1 MEEIQSFI
9 SNTNTSNIQLVVGI
23 NDLKELCFHF
33 VKEAFDQQKKLKEQ
47 ENDGLLDSMQVK
59 ELLKVK
65 DGTLWK
71 WNKRGYLR
79 HVKIGSRNYYKRED
93 VDKILGKKGNKGGS
107 EKKD

>member
-1 MEEIQSFI
+1 MDEIQSLI
-9 SNTNTSNIQLVVGI
+9 TNANTSNIQLVIGLD
-23 NDLKELCFHF
+23 DLKDLCFHF

-93 VDKILGKKGNKGGS
+93 VDKILGKKGNKAGS